1 MKQKNKEQLPKK
13 QKKIVHDKLAHD
25 KKFTTQAKN
34 LVHDE
39 KKQLSKNKNN
49 K

>member
-25 KKFTTQAKN
+25 KKFTTWAKN
-34 LVHDE
+34 FVHN
-39 KKQLSKNKNN
+39 KKKSKKNS